1 MIEVIDLFSGA
12 GGLTFGFQ
20 NTIKNNN
27 FVFRNDFNI
36 RFANEFNRDAAEAF
50 RLNYP
55 KITMIEDDIANID
68 ESFLKSKG
76 ISSKGVDL
84 VIGGPPCQS
93 FSTVGKR
100 QYDKRAKMYREYRRI
115 LSFIQPKM
123 FVFENVYGLLTM
135 KNEQNGPIIRNVKES
150 FNDLSSFGDVSGYKR
165 LWCSSKSRT
174 CLFDRSPK
182 GFKN

>member
-12 GGLTFGFQ
+12 GGLTFWLSEY
-20 NTIKNNN
+20 NKNNN

-55 KITMIEDDIANID
+55 EITMIEDDIANID
-68 ESFLKSKG
+68 ESFLKSIG

-123 FVFENVYGLLTM
+123 FVLKMFM
-135 KNEQNGPIIRNVKES
+135 A
-150 FNDLSSFGDVSGYKR
+150 F
-165 LWCSSKSRT
+165 
-174 CLFDRSPK
+174 
-182 GFKN
+182 

>member
-1 MIEVIDLFSGA
+1 
-12 GGLTFGFQ
+12 
-20 NTIKNNN
+20 
-27 FVFRNDFNI
+27 
-36 RFANEFNRDAAEAF
+36 
-50 RLNYP
+50 
-55 KITMIEDDIANID
+55 MIEDDIANID
-68 ESFLKSKG
+68 ESFLKSIG

-150 FNDLSSFGDVSGYKR
+150 FNDLSSFGDVSGYNVYTKLINAKDFGVPQNRERVFLIGVRKDLKIKSEKR
-165 LWCSSKSRT
+165 A
-174 CLFDRSPK
+174 
-182 GFKN
+182 

>member
-1 MIEVIDLFSGA
+1 MIEVVDLFSGA

-20 NTIKNNN
+20 NTIKNNK
-27 FVFRNDFNI
+27 FVSRNDFNI
-36 RFANEFNRDAAEAF
+36 RFANEFNHEAAEAF
-50 RLNYP
+50 RQNYP
-55 KITMIEDDIANID
+55 KISMIEDDIANID
-68 ESFLKSKG
+68 EHFLKSKG
-76 ISSKGVDL
+76 ISSKRVDL

-135 KNEQNGPIIRNVKES
+135 KNEQNGPIIRNVK
-150 FNDLSSFGDVSGYKR
+150 
-165 LWCSSKSRT
+165 
-174 CLFDRSPK
+174 
-182 GFKN
+182 